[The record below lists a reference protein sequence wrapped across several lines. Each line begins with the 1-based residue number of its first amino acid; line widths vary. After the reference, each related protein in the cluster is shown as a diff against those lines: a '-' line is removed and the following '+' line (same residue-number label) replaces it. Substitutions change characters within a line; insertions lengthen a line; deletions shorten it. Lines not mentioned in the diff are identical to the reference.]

1 LTFSFIFAGVD
12 LPYHQLLRSQAMNER
27 DLDRLLRQIS
37 QERGA
42 PQERACAGTADFADA
57 VLARLPGMRFVIP
70 GSHPGTRILVLAG
83 ALGLLTSLGIS
94 LPRSK
99 GMATN
104 SEPPPLTLFQPEAV
118 ESWPTPP
125 TP

>member
-1 LTFSFIFAGVD
+1 LAFPFIFTGVD
-12 LPYHQLLRSQAMNER
+12 LSHHQLLRAQAMTER
-27 DLDRLLRQIS
+27 DLDRLFRQIS
-37 QERGA
+37 HERGA
-42 PQERACAGTADFADA
+42 PQERASAGTADFAAA
-57 VLARLPGMRFVIP
+57 VLARLPGRRFVIP
-70 GSHPGTRILVLAG
+70 GSHPGTRILVVAG

-94 LPRSK
+94 LTRSK

-104 SEPPPLTLFQPEAV
+104 PEPPPLTLFQPEAV

>member
-1 LTFSFIFAGVD
+1 
-12 LPYHQLLRSQAMNER
+12 MNQR
-27 DLDRLLRQIS
+27 DLDRLLRQSVPPEPS
-37 QERGA
+37 Q
-42 PQERACAGTADFADA
+42 AGTVDFADA

-83 ALGLLTSLGIS
+83 GLGLLTSLGIS
-94 LPRSK
+94 LNRPK
-99 GMATN
+99 DIPDN
-104 SEPPPLTLFQPEAV
+104 STPPPLTLFQPAAV

>member
-1 LTFSFIFAGVD
+1 
-12 LPYHQLLRSQAMNER
+12 MNER
-27 DLDRLLRQIS
+27 DLNRLLS
-37 QERGA
+37 QGA
-42 PQERACAGTADFADA
+42 SPEPSQTGAVDFADA

-83 ALGLLTSLGIS
+83 GLGLLTALGIS
-94 LPRSK
+94 LSRSK
-99 GMATN
+99 DTPTDAA
-104 SEPPPLTLFQPEAV
+104 PPPLTLFQPAAV